1 MASTLTTE
9 SRSSLRQ
16 RRPAVPLLL
25 SSFPL
30 PPSHIPSTS
39 SLAPSPSPPVNLS
52 ASPIATHVNPPPSRP
67 PSTPLPPVPGPSPV
81 SKDETHIF
89 ITAARSRRTS
99 KMSLNSM
106 SSYSRRSSTASSASV
121 GNSLPSLSP
130 SVSITPGGEST
141 RSLRSY
147 PSNGSLAAP
156 TSWRGTMTGV
166 DKSPV
171 LDSKICEEDPADLT
185 RMSLDEIHAAEL
197 SDDEKGLERI
207 GESVLKEHS
216 HRKRGHRANDSIS
229 SIDMRDLPPLNE
241 REDEIA
247 ISVPKIIPSPKK
259 KLLDKNLPPLPTEE
273 PRRAGAESP
282 DILQILATTPR
293 PRRKSSGCPSRSAS
307 RTRVRSLRRHVSDGT
322 ALTSSRSRKTSE
334 DSFVADYGSPLD
346 ATGTPID
353 VVDVEEEERL
363 DRALDGEGSDT
374 DSEIDIHTPL
384 PNLMLRDGLLSP
396 NSKLLPQAQPI
407 DDRPSSHMS
416 IVSNAGSVMTK
427 SGLFKDERDTVHRRV
442 RHRDGKLLRGG
453 IGLTTGLGWSDS
465 EDEGAPSPLTRQL
478 SSNTLGR
485 KSLPATLRS
494 STSTS
499 SSLSR
504 HYTEM
509 EERRPRASLPSD
521 LSRKPS
527 MSSISVPRSSL
538 SSMRSMPSSSRL
550 SARGSHYDEMPRAK
564 TPLSAP
570 PGSRVSGL
578 PAVRRLE
585 RSSSDM
591 DAVYKSDPAPRAM
604 QRASSSSSR
613 TASMRSTLSQSTS
626 STSAGQTAASRLIA
640 PPTAWAG
647 GRPIEVP
654 RPLKLPQGHSSAG
667 IDDSR
672 RRSDGTDKSRL
683 SAGSNVSA
691 STSSSRSREPTQ
703 VPPSPALRG
712 ATMARAPSAGPDG
725 KAKPRT
731 GTGMVYRSAP
741 HGTASRPT
749 MMRTPSSTKLR
760 AAYQTEVGI
769 AT

>member
-1 MASTLTTE
+1 MA
-9 SRSSLRQ
+9 
-16 RRPAVPLLL
+16 
-25 SSFPL
+25 
-30 PPSHIPSTS
+30 
-39 SLAPSPSPPVNLS
+39 
-52 ASPIATHVNPPPSRP
+52 
-67 PSTPLPPVPGPSPV
+67 
-81 SKDETHIF
+81 
-89 ITAARSRRTS
+89 
-99 KMSLNSM
+99 
-106 SSYSRRSSTASSASV
+106 
-121 GNSLPSLSP
+121 
-130 SVSITPGGEST
+130 
-141 RSLRSY
+141 
-147 PSNGSLAAP
+147 
-156 TSWRGTMTGV
+156 GV

-197 SDDEKGLERI
+197 SDDEKCLERI

-216 HRKRGHRANDSIS
+216 HRGHRANDSIS

-273 PRRAGAESP
+273 PRRAGRGEPRYPADPRNDAPPETEVVRLSLP
-282 DILQILATTPR
+282 LRLAHA
-293 PRRKSSGCPSRSAS
+293 CA
-307 RTRVRSLRRHVSDGT
+307 
-322 ALTSSRSRKTSE
+322 
-334 DSFVADYGSPLD
+334 VAPAAYYGSPLD

-527 MSSISVPRSSL
+527 MSSISMPRSSL

-570 PGSRVSGL
+570 PEGIIVIL
-578 PAVRRLE
+578 PYGFHEKHA
-585 RSSSDM
+585 
-591 DAVYKSDPAPRAM
+591 
-604 QRASSSSSR
+604 
-613 TASMRSTLSQSTS
+613 LSINKQ
-626 STSAGQTAASRLIA
+626 
-640 PPTAWAG
+640 
-647 GRPIEVP
+647 
-654 RPLKLPQGHSSAG
+654 
-667 IDDSR
+667 
-672 RRSDGTDKSRL
+672 
-683 SAGSNVSA
+683 
-691 STSSSRSREPTQ
+691 
-703 VPPSPALRG
+703 
-712 ATMARAPSAGPDG
+712 
-725 KAKPRT
+725 
-731 GTGMVYRSAP
+731 Y
-741 HGTASRPT
+741 
-749 MMRTPSSTKLR
+749 
-760 AAYQTEVGI
+760 
-769 AT
+769 